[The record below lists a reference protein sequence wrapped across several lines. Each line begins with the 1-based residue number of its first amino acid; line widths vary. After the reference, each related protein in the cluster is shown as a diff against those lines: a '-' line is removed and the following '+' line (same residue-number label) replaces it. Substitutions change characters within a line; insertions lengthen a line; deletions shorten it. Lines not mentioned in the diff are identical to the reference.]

1 MEKFLRWLMKLFSPD
16 SSGFVKNIQTGSETG
31 NKQATIKT
39 AAKGKKVVNE
49 KDCLFWVPT
58 SKVVEV
64 RKNGQGYTDEIHLA
78 SGTVFLNLDIEGN
91 IEVVSKK
98 QGLSKVSHHLEMK
111 LAEND
116 GFLKEAQSFEAQKTS
131 ITILHIDKYG
141 SGFLYGESTGLFIL
155 EQDSLNIV
163 LEGSEDNVFYEM
175 TKECL
180 NKVVPNKE

>member
-1 MEKFLRWLMKLFSPD
+1 MQKFLRWLMKLFSPD

-31 NKQATIKT
+31 SKQATSKT
-39 AAKGKKVVNE
+39 AVKGKKIINAKE
-49 KDCLFWVPT
+49 SLFWVPT
-58 SKVVEV
+58 SKVIEVE
-64 RKNGQGYTDEIHLA
+64 KNGQGYTDEIHLA
-78 SGTVFLNLDIEGN
+78 SGTVFLNLDIVGN
-91 IEVVSKK
+91 VKVVSKK

-111 LAEND
+111 LAESD
-116 GFLKEAQSFEAQKTS
+116 GLLREAQGFEAQKTN
-131 ITILHIDKYG
+131 ITILHIDRYG

-155 EQDSLNIV
+155 EQDGLNIV